1 MTSLADAIH
10 AVAAADTG
18 AGNFVAQMAN
28 GASGILGNDAGAQ
41 PPAALAPWAILV
53 LDTDAESFAPNAVDA
68 AFEWWIYDYEHMG
81 YGRINTAAGRL
92 LRLYPEQTG
101 GLYRDTVTGELIWWQ
116 GMGSVGRES
125 AAPEYRQLVRV
136 VRWPCRKTHRGT
148 GS

>member
-18 AGNFVAQMAN
+18 AGGFVTLM
-28 GASGILGNDAGAQ
+28 ASGAAGVLGTDAGAQ

-53 LDTDAESFAPNAVDA
+53 LETDAESAAPNAVDTEFA
-68 AFEWWIYDYEHMG
+68 WWIYDYEHMG

-101 GLYRDTVTGELIWWQ
+101 GLYADTVTGELIWWQ
-116 GMGSVGRES
+116 GMGAVGGEQ
-125 AAPEYRQLVRV
+125 AAPEYRQLARV